1 MLTGR
6 VKGVLVAAAL
16 VGLAACSTT
25 GGSRSPS
32 PPSGGPVG
40 PGVETP
46 TTLPVQPN
54 AQTRDGLTLP
64 FLAGQNLT
72 RVGILLPFSS
82 RADQALALFQAAE
95 LAVFEQGNPDTVLIP
110 RDSGGTEQSAEEA
123 ARLLLRSGVDV
134 VIGPLQRDQVRGA
147 HRATSGRAP
156 LIGFSN
162 DLNVAGNGAYLL
174 SIPPEE
180 EVARIIEFAN
190 RRNIRTLALLAP
202 ASEYGRRVET
212 AMRAELEKRGGAL
225 AVVQTYA
232 NSTERDASAAAR
244 TLAGRVRSGNVQAI
258 LIAESGA
265 ALRAA
270 GPALLAGGLDLSRVQ
285 LLGIGGWANGDAQ
298 REPTLAR
305 GWYVAPD
312 PAARAAFEERFRTA
326 YGQSPSRL
334 ASLSYDAVAVA
345 AFLSRDRGPTG
356 LNRRSLEAES
366 GFSGVDGMFRFRSDG
381 TIERALAV
389 LEVRQN
395 GPAVIDPAPRRFTSG
410 GF

>member
-1 MLTGR
+1 MRGGR
-6 VKGVLVAAAL
+6 VKGVLAAAAL
-16 VGLAACSTT
+16 IGLAACTSI
-25 GGSRSPS
+25 GGTRSISESPPAV
-32 PPSGGPVG
+32 PPSGPQ
-40 PGVETP
+40 TP
-46 TTLPVQPN
+46 TTLSAQPST
-54 AQTRDGLTLP
+54 QTRDGLTPP
-64 FLAGQNLT
+64 FMAGQTIT
-72 RVGILLPFSS
+72 RVGILLPFLS
-82 RADQALALFQAAE
+82 RSDQALALFQAAE
-95 LAVFEQGNPDTVLIP
+95 LAVFDQGNPDTLLIP

-147 HRATSGRAP
+147 HRAVSGRAP

-180 EVARIIEFAN
+180 EVARILEYAT
-190 RRNIRTLALLAP
+190 RRNLRSFALLTP
-202 ASEYGRRVET
+202 ASEYGRRVEA
-212 AMRAELEKRGGAL
+212 AMRADLEKRGATL
-225 AVVQTYA
+225 AIVQNYA

-244 TLAGRVRSGNVQAI
+244 TLAGRVRSGTVQAI

-265 ALRAA
+265 ALRAT

-312 PAARAAFEERFRTA
+312 PAVRTAFEERFRTA

-334 ASLSYDAVAVA
+334 ASLAYDAVAVT
-345 AFLSRDRGPTG
+345 AFLSRDRGAAG
-356 LNRRSLEAES
+356 VSRQALEVES
-366 GFSGVDGMFRFRSDG
+366 GFSGVDGMFRFRRDG

-389 LEVRQN
+389 LEVRQA
-395 GPAVIDPAPRRFTSG
+395 GPAVIDAAPRRFNTG